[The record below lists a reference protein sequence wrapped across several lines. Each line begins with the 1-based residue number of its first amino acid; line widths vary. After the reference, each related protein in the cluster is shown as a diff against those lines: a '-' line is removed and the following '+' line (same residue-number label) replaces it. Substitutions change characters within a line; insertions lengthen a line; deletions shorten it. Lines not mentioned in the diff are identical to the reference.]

1 MNDQRRL
8 LCLGAAGLLACAPVR
23 VSAQPARTLRIIV
36 PFAPGGPIDLLAR
49 PVAQKLSE
57 ATGQAVVVDF
67 KPGADGII
75 GTDFVA
81 KSAPDGHTLLVVGT
95 ALTINPSIK
104 KSLPYDTLR
113 DFTFISLM
121 ASADSV
127 LVVHPRVKANNVA
140 ELIALARAQP
150 GKLNYGSTGATSRL
164 GMELFLMMADIN
176 IAHIPYKGAGPAIVD
191 LVGGQID
198 VMWTSLPPSQPHIKA
213 GKMRLLAVGGLKRS
227 RAVPDTPTVSE
238 TLPGFENT
246 SQYGL
251 IAPSA
256 TPRPV
261 INLLNAHLQKILP
274 LPDIREIFARAG
286 THMANHRRGR
296 SLAAQ
301 RDGQM
306 GRGGEGGK
314 DTARITPQASG
325 HHDLFLLRFH
335 RSQRASRL
343 RRGRVELRAIDTL
356 LS

>member
-1 MNDQRRL
+1 MIKYMNLFWRHA
-8 LCLGAAGLLACAPVR
+8 CAAGLLLPALAL
-23 VSAQPARTLRIIV
+23 AQPFPSKPIRFYISS
-36 PFAPGGPIDLLAR
+36 APGGPIDLLAR

-57 ATGQAVVVDF
+57 ATGQSVVVDF
-67 KPGADGII
+67 KPGADGVI
-75 GTDFVA
+75 GTDYVA

-113 DFTFISLM
+113 DFTLISLM

-140 ELIALARAQP
+140 ELIALAKTQP
-150 GKLNYGSTGATSRL
+150 GRLNYGSTGATSRL
-164 GMELFLMMADIN
+164 GMELFLMMAGIN

-227 RAVPDTPTVSE
+227 KSVPDTPTVAE
-238 TLPGFENT
+238 TLSGFENT

-256 TPRPV
+256 TPMPV
-261 INLLNAHLQKILP
+261 INLLNAHLQKIVA
-274 LPDIREIFARAG
+274 LPDVRETFAKAG
-286 THMANHRRGR
+286 FEPKWQNTEEAAAWLR
-296 SLAAQ
+296 SETAKWAAVVKAAKIQ
-301 RDGQM
+301 P
-306 GRGGEGGK
+306 E
-314 DTARITPQASG
+314 
-325 HHDLFLLRFH
+325 
-335 RSQRASRL
+335 
-343 RRGRVELRAIDTL
+343 
-356 LS
+356 